1 MTPTRRSTKQAAPRI
16 PMPQAIGACTA
27 FAAFSVS
34 IVVGISS
41 QNAVETVLSRAL
53 LAMLL
58 SFVGGFAIGLV
69 CDWIVT
75 QQLELIQSADE
86 AETADG
92 AERTDDTDGLAGV
105 DLRDEDDQRVAS
117 RAVQSENREAVGR
130 RREKNSV

>member
-1 MTPTRRSTKQAAPRI
+1 
-16 PMPQAIGACTA
+16 MPQAIGACA
-27 FAAFSVS
+27 GFAAFSVS

-53 LAMLL
+53 LAMLVA
-58 SFVGGFAIGLV
+58 FVGGFAIGLV

-75 QQLELIQSADE
+75 QQLELIDSESDT
-86 AETADG
+86 ETADG
-92 AERTDDTDGLAGV
+92 AERTDDTDGLTGV
-105 DLRDEDDQRVAS
+105 DILDEADQRVAS